1 MLNQDQSN
9 QKLTYLSEYQLLN
22 LENALLNLETSFHY
36 KIRLLSPPRRIVVK
50 EEIEVPVRF
59 KMELQFESGVKI
71 HIFLSES
78 NPRDFLF
85 YKQKFKLTVCYSEK
99 EEELVNKFFPV
110 LITELN
116 HSIPKKF
123 SSMEH
128 LRFFLK
134 DPYSLRLFSLPNN
147 LLLSAWS
154 AVFKLFRGYT
164 LKGEISLAD
173 DSHSPEKV
181 RIEVAD
187 KVYKYANV
195 NIFQIF
201 EKEGIVFALG
211 IIKEMSFDGHIFYS
225 LTALVENT
233 QSNFIQEK
241 FDLEFE
247 KLLYEDSEI
256 KGGKFTGDQKIIK
269 LTSKFS
275 LDDLILEDSI
285 KENIKREIFD
295 FFKMREIYAKANLSF
310 KRGVA
315 LYGPPG
321 TGKTMLAKIIACQMS
336 ETVIWVKAGDM
347 HHPSDIDRIFRF
359 ARLGRPT
366 VIILEDIDF
375 YITDREVS
383 DGNKF
388 NVATLMGHLDGLEE
402 NDGILTI
409 ITTNRIET
417 IEKAIIDRPGRIDAK
432 IFMGEL
438 GRALIAKLVESKLEK
453 FQKEFTSVKS
463 IIPENTV
470 MTGSMAVELSSMII
484 KFAIRDSQNENIII
498 KEDHIKKGV
507 KEIYRLENKKKA
519 GFD

>member
-1 MLNQDQSN
+1 MLNLEELN
-9 QKLTYLSEYQLLN
+9 QTSAYLSEFQLLN
-22 LENALLNLETSFHY
+22 LETILNEFEQKFQY
-36 KIRLLSPPRRIVVK
+36 QINLLSPPKHIIIK
-50 EEIEVPVRF
+50 EEIEIPVRL
-59 KMELQFESGVKI
+59 KMELQFLHGLKIFVVLTES
-71 HIFLSES
+71 S
-78 NPRDFLF
+78 PRDYSY
-85 YKQKFKLTVCYSEK
+85 YKQKFKLCLHYSSQA
-99 EEELVNKFFPV
+99 EETMGKFFP
-110 LITELN
+110 ELLKGLETT
-116 HSIPKKF
+116 IPEKF
-123 SSMEH
+123 ISMEH
-128 LRFFLK
+128 LRSFLK
-134 DPYSLRLFSLPNN
+134 EPYSMNLFSLPEN
-147 LLLSAWS
+147 LILSAWNS
-154 AVFKLFRGYT
+154 IFKLFDGYK
-164 LKGEISLAD
+164 LKGEIPLLTNT
-173 DSHSPEKV
+173 HSPEKI

-195 NIFQIF
+195 NIFQTF
-201 EKEGIVFALG
+201 EKDNIIFALG
-211 IIKEMSFDGHIFYS
+211 IAKDVSFDGHFFYS
-225 LTALVENT
+225 LTAFVENT
-233 QSNFIQEK
+233 QSIFLQSK

-269 LTSKFS
+269 LNSNLT
-275 LDDLILEDSI
+275 LDDLILEESI

-295 FFKMREIYAKANLSF
+295 FFKMRTIYSKANLPF

-321 TGKTMLAKIIACQMS
+321 TGKTMLAKIIVSQMS

-347 HHPSDIDRIFRF
+347 HNPSDIDRIFRF

-375 YITDREVS
+375 YITDREVI

-438 GRALIAKLVESKLEK
+438 GRALITKLVETKLENFK
-453 FQKEFTSVKS
+453 KEFSNLKS
-463 IIPENTV
+463 IIPDNTV
-470 MTGSMAVELSSMII
+470 MTGSMAVELSSMVI

-498 KEDHIKKGV
+498 KEEHVKKAV
-507 KEIYRLENKKKA
+507 KEIYRLENKKRA